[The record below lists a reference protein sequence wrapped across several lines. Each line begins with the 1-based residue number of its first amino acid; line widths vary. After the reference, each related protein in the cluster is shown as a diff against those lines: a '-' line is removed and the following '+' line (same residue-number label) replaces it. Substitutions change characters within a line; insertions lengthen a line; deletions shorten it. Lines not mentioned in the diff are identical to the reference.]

1 MYDDRRPA
9 KHWLYRYVPFGSG
22 DANGWRKLTWAIFG
36 NDDDGIFGEGAKVWW
51 PEVAKEKATFWI
63 AVRWWCRNPM
73 HNLFTRVIAWRR
85 ENVRGL
91 YLRHSIDELS
101 YRRFW
106 FVQPQDSDFW
116 PAYPEHSMLRIH
128 LVPPLLMWR
137 ETQARLPNEGY
148 FGWKPAG
155 HFGMA
160 WRRANSAM
168 M

>member
-73 HNLFTRVIAWRR
+73 HNLFTRVMAWRR
-85 ENVRGL
+85 EKVRVL
-91 YLRHSIDELS
+91 YLSTTGQT
-101 YRRFW
+101 W
-106 FVQPQDSDFW
+106 FEVRQDQDFW
-116 PAYPEHSMLRIH
+116 PEDGSVRMIRIH
-128 LVPPLLMWR
+128 ALPPLLMWR
-137 ETQARLPNEGY
+137 EPHVALPNEGY

-160 WRRANSAM
+160 WRRASSPM